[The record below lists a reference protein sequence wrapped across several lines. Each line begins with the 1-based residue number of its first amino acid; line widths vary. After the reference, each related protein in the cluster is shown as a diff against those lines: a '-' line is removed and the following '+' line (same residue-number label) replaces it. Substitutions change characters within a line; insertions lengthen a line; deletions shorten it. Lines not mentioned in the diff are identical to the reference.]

1 MRWIVLQFYGKLND
15 NNKEKFSWRSL
26 KCPPTVSKLSN
37 FESELTLKV
46 NNTEFHIINN
56 DFQKKLKNDINEIKI
71 CNKIF
76 LFVYKSRNLCKLEKD
91 Q

>member
-1 MRWIVLQFYGKLND
+1 MRWIVLEFYGKPND
-15 NNKEKFSWRSL
+15 NNKEIFSWKSI

-37 FESELTLKV
+37 FESKLTLKV

-71 CNKIF
+71 WNKIL